1 MERTLQMGTP
11 CQPDQLFPQLCF
23 QQGKP
28 HRNRNTCLEDGI
40 YLSTEINQTVV
51 LIFQDN
57 RNDFKRDWIFA
68 HIRHADGFFF
78 PAQTAGTLAASWVAG
93 KRTKGGMATLW
104 NMELIIISDTLCWE
118 KGDEGGEEAK
128 VKNLNT
134 NLWKSCQETLIL
146 LKVPWTFSFQLFDGY
161 GVDNTILMKRE
172 ILEWSTKEY
181 ITVSDNYVGFWQQ
194 HINIY

>member
-1 MERTLQMGTP
+1 ME
-11 CQPDQLFPQLCF
+11 
-23 QQGKP
+23 
-28 HRNRNTCLEDGI
+28 I
-40 YLSTEINQTVV
+40 
-51 LIFQDN
+51 
-57 RNDFKRDWIFA
+57 
-68 HIRHADGFFF
+68 
-78 PAQTAGTLAASWVAG
+78 
-93 KRTKGGMATLW
+93 
-104 NMELIIISDTLCWE
+104 IIISDTLCWE

-194 HINIY
+194 HINIH